1 MTPDPTH
8 TSTVFLFG
16 DDIDTDQIIPA
27 QYLVTG
33 DRNELA
39 THCLEGADPGFASA
53 VQQGDVIVAGKNF
66 GCGSSREHASLAIL
80 GCGVQ
85 AVIATSFARIFFR
98 NAVNLGLPLLEIP
111 GAADSI
117 AAGARIEVD
126 VARGSARN
134 LDTGEEFEAPPES
147 PFTLEVRRAG
157 GLMNWVAERA
167 GLPGAQ
173 DRVGADS

>member
-1 MTPDPTH
+1 MTSETTDITF
-8 TSTVFLFG
+8 SKAFLFG

-33 DRNELA
+33 DRTELA
-39 THCLEGADPGFASA
+39 THCLEGADPEFASA
-53 VQQGDVIVAGKNF
+53 VHDGDVIVAGKNF
-66 GCGSSREHASLAIL
+66 GCGSSREHAPLAIL
-80 GCGVQ
+80 GCGVK

-117 AAGARIEVD
+117 ANGARLEVD
-126 VARGSARN
+126 VASGSVVN
-134 LDTGEEFEAPPES
+134 LDTGERFQAPPEA

-167 GLPGAQ
+167 GLTA
-173 DRVGADS
+173 ASH